1 MALIAATV
9 ILFRRPLRS
18 LFDAAHEFESRYQID
33 LLPALI
39 LLVVVFV
46 FHQYQKHASAK
57 ADARAAEAEA
67 TQARSRS
74 AELEELMAFGQA
86 LANALDLT
94 SLQQVL
100 WKFLPRFTHDRPFWV
115 LARNGDRWEVLL
127 DDGAGDRTLDR
138 LEPVAVRAIARH
150 ESAPVGDVVDIGDTP
165 DGHDFCV
172 PLVAGG
178 APVGVMGVST
188 VPSLSTGE
196 RQALLAAAAV
206 MAVSVRNMQVLYQ
219 TRDLSLRDE
228 LTGCFNRVYG
238 AERLD
243 GELRRARRTGRP
255 VSVLLCD
262 LDHFASVNE
271 QLGHLKG
278 DELLRNAAITLNRV
292 VRTTDI
298 RCRYAGDEFL
308 VILPD
313 TNAAGAA
320 QVAECVRR
328 ELAMTAAAGDVS
340 VGVTVSVGVA
350 TSGTEDRSATS
361 VLERA
366 DTALYTAKH
375 NGRNRF
381 SIAPTQ
387 DPPLAFRRS

>member
-1 MALIAATV
+1 MRLITRNDTTLAMALVAATV

-46 FHQYQKHASAK
+46 FHQYQKHSSAK
-57 ADARAAEAEA
+57 ADARAAAAEA

-74 AELEELMAFGQA
+74 EELEELMTFGQA

-100 WKFLPRFTHDRPFWV
+100 WKFLPRFTHGRAFWV
-115 LARNGDRWEVLL
+115 LARNGERWEILL
-127 DDGAGDRTLDR
+127 NDSLRRADVGPPGADRRARDRARRRSEPEDD
-138 LEPVAVRAIARH
+138 
-150 ESAPVGDVVDIGDTP
+150 DTS
-165 DGHDFCV
+165 GGDFCV

-178 APVGVMGVST
+178 APVGVMGVAT
-188 VPSLSTGE
+188 PPPLSSGE
-196 RQALLAAAAV
+196 RQALGAAAAV

-228 LTGCFNRVYG
+228 LTGCFNRVY
-238 AERLD
+238 AVERLD
-243 GELRRARRTGRP
+243 GELRRARRSGRP

-262 LDHFASVNE
+262 LDHFASVND

-278 DELLRNAAITLNRV
+278 DELLRNAALTLNRV

-320 QVAECVRR
+320 QVAESRPEGTGHDRVRR
-328 ELAMTAAAGDVS
+328 
-340 VGVTVSVGVA
+340 
-350 TSGTEDRSATS
+350 
-361 VLERA
+361 
-366 DTALYTAKH
+366 
-375 NGRNRF
+375 
-381 SIAPTQ
+381 
-387 DPPLAFRRS
+387 